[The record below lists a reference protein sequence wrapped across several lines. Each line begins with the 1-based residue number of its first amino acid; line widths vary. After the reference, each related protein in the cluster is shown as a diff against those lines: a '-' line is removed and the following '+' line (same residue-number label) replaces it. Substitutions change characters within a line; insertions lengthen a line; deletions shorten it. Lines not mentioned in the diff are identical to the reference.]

1 MDKPLHKGLSWM
13 LDRQRASTREE
24 ALDLASQFPD
34 ACQYVLL
41 SEFSGL
47 PLDDYNLSSSCSTIA
62 DLGKPLRLA
71 PNQKTP
77 LDTAGKSD
85 ADEGEGGGWFQSASK
100 SVRRRLL
107 QGLSY
112 SDNELSQS
120 NIKALRDY
128 CRSSLKLVI
137 KPRRPYASVKPKD
150 LEGRSLIAGKV
161 HGGTQSWGELSE
173 IWATEACEQETDTT
187 LSRHH
192 HFCVNCLSQ
201 AFNKLPEEDR
211 TTEHLLQLIRKV
223 SVEPGMG
230 KYCVHCE
237 GSEGVK
243 WRLHPPLHA
252 ISDCDNCHN
261 IVCPNG
267 EILTSCAHC
276 HVSYT
281 QPETANKAH
290 DKEGA
295 WTPPTN
301 SAFTKEEYYRSHYI
315 LRHGG
320 ERRFTL
326 ESKTGPELQEALSWY
341 ATLQDQNTDELA
353 FGLTYRHLALGS

>member
-1 MDKPLHKGLSWM
+1 M
-13 LDRQRASTREE
+13 
-24 ALDLASQFPD
+24 
-34 ACQYVLL
+34 
-41 SEFSGL
+41 
-47 PLDDYNLSSSCSTIA
+47 
-62 DLGKPLRLA
+62 
-71 PNQKTP
+71 
-77 LDTAGKSD
+77 
-85 ADEGEGGGWFQSASK
+85 
-100 SVRRRLL
+100 
-107 QGLSY
+107 
-112 SDNELSQS
+112 
-120 NIKALRDY
+120 
-128 CRSSLKLVI
+128 
-137 KPRRPYASVKPKD
+137 
-150 LEGRSLIAGKV
+150 IAGKV
-161 HGGTQSWGELSE
+161 HGGTRSWGELSE
-173 IWATEACEQETDTT
+173 IWATEAREQETDTT

-192 HFCVNCLSQ
+192 RFCINCLSQ

-267 EILTSCAHC
+267 EILTGCAHC

-281 QPETANKAH
+281 QPETANKAR
-290 DKEGA
+290 DKEAA
-295 WTPPTN
+295 WLPPTD

-320 ERRFTL
+320 EQRFTL